1 MEKKR
6 NVTVTLEKAKE
17 WYNSNNESLKE
28 IALQAFNRDELTLSL
43 ENITSFKVACDVLGL
58 NCIDI
63 SIIIGNI
70 ARFSRASAAML
81 KLNIIRKAL
90 NLGQGLHF
98 AKNPENSYIYHPY
111 NPLIT
116 KDSDY
121 YKSELFSGQM
131 EVIGKVRI
139 EGTLYKV
146 LGGDSFI
153 GTTGLG
159 CFSSFYGTCSAD
171 TGIGFLGCASKK
183 IAQHFG
189 KYFGMLI
196 TEAKYGDMANFEII

>member
-1 MEKKR
+1 MEKR
-6 NVTVTLEKAKE
+6 NITVTLEKAKE

-28 IALQAFNRDELTLSL
+28 IALQAFSRDEIMLDF
-43 ENITSFKVACDVLGL
+43 ENITSFKEACIALGL

-116 KDSDY
+116 EDSDY

-159 CFSSFYGTCSAD
+159 CFSSFYGICSAD

-183 IAQHFG
+183 IAQHLG

-196 TEAKYGDMANFEII
+196 TEAKYGDMVDFEII

>member
-1 MEKKR
+1 MLQNQAEPYSSKKE
-6 NVTVTLEKAKE
+6 T
-17 WYNSNNESLKE
+17 E
-28 IALQAFNRDELTLSL
+28 IIN
-43 ENITSFKVACDVLGL
+43 
-58 NCIDI
+58 

-116 KDSDY
+116 EDSDY

-183 IAQHFG
+183 IAQHLG

-196 TEAKYGDMANFEII
+196 TEAKYGDMVDFEII

>member
-1 MEKKR
+1 MEKR
-6 NVTVTLEKAKE
+6 NVTVTLEKARE

-28 IALQAFNRDELTLSL
+28 IALQAFSRDEIMLDFK
-43 ENITSFKVACDVLGL
+43 NITSFKVACIALGL
-58 NCIDI
+58 NYIDI

-70 ARFSRASAAML
+70 ARFSRASAAMF

-98 AKNPENSYIYHPY
+98 AENPENSYIHHPY

-116 KDSDY
+116 ENSDY

-139 EGTLYKV
+139 EGTLYRV
-146 LGGDSFI
+146 LGGRAIS
-153 GTTGLG
+153 GSASLG
-159 CFSSFYGTCSAD
+159 YFYSRYGVGDAD
-171 TGIGFLGCASKK
+171 ATIGFLSCASKE
-183 IAQHFG
+183 IAQHLG
-189 KYFGMLI
+189 RYFGMLI
-196 TEAKYGDMANFEII
+196 TEAKYGDMVDFEII